1 MSIDLFLWAQTG
13 EQIKSFFRANRL
25 LEGDDPVRG
34 AELTPW
40 AGSARFMVAPGTYDD
55 QLNEITP
62 PTFDGVAY
70 HVRLHFTVAED
81 DAIDDTPAD
90 PENVKVWERSAIAK
104 NIRGAGPA
112 RQWNGLDYYQ
122 SAGIRLFELSAVQQW
137 CLANGVP
144 SHEYI

>member
-1 MSIDLFLWAQTG
+1 MMDLFLWAQTDA
-13 EQIKSFFRANRL
+13 QIKSFFRANRL

-40 AGSARFMVAPGTYDD
+40 AGAPRFMVTPGTYDAD
-55 QLNEITP
+55 GTELTA

-81 DAIDDTPAD
+81 DAISDTPAD
-90 PENVKVWERSAIAK
+90 PENVKPWERSAIAK
-104 NIRGAGPA
+104 AVRGNGPA

-122 SAGIRLFELSAVQQW
+122 SAGVRLFELDAIHSW
-137 CLANGVP
+137 CQSRGVP
-144 SHEYI
+144 DHVYL